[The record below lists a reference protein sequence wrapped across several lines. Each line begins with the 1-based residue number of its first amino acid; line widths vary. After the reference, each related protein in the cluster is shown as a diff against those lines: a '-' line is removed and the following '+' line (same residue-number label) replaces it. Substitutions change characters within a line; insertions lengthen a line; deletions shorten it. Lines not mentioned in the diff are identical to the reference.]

1 MFYLR
6 VSANSVRNLRIGLL
20 GGTFDPVH
28 LGHLAVA
35 ETVLSRLQLGR
46 VLFIPAARPP
56 HKTDF
61 NITSFSQRAS
71 MLELA
76 LALFPRYELC
86 PLEEDRPGLS
96 FSIDTLRELRQR
108 FGGEARF
115 FFIIGFDAF
124 AEINS
129 WKEWDHLLDLSAIVV
144 INRPSHDG
152 ENMDE
157 LVSRLF
163 PGYRE
168 GEAGV
173 WSAEQGE
180 NIYSLSMQPVSISST
195 EIRRRVR
202 AGESVASL
210 VSINVEEYI
219 RDHGLY
225 LSESP
230 TSSRSS
236 LSTKA

>member
-1 MFYLR
+1 M
-6 VSANSVRNLRIGLL
+6 SDLRIGLL

-35 ETVLSRLQLGR
+35 ETVLTRLQLDR
-46 VLFIPAARPP
+46 MLFIPAARPP

-61 NITSFSQRAS
+61 SITSFSERVA
-71 MLELA
+71 MLKLA
-76 LALFPRYELC
+76 LAPFQAYELC
-86 PLEEDRPGLS
+86 RLEEDRPGLS

-108 FGGEARF
+108 FDGEARF
-115 FFIIGFDAF
+115 FFITGFDAF

-129 WKEWDHLLDLSAIVV
+129 WKEWDHLLELTAIVV
-144 INRPSHDG
+144 IDRPSHDG
-152 ENMDE
+152 GNMAE

-168 GEAGV
+168 GAAGV

-195 EIRRRVR
+195 EIRRRVQV
-202 AGESVASL
+202 GESVASL
-210 VSINVEEYI
+210 VPSDVEEYI

-225 LSESP
+225 LLESP

>member
-1 MFYLR
+1 M
-6 VSANSVRNLRIGLL
+6 RNLRIGLL

-46 VLFIPAARPP
+46 MLFIPAARPP

-61 NITSFSQRAS
+61 SITSFSQRAA

-76 LALFPRYELC
+76 LVPFFSYELC
-86 PLEEDRPGLS
+86 LLEEERPGLS

-129 WKEWDHLLDLSAIVV
+129 WKEWNHLLDLTAIVV

-152 ENMDE
+152 GNMDE

-168 GEAGV
+168 GAAGV
-173 WSAEQGE
+173 WSAETGE
-180 NIYSLSMQPVSISST
+180 NIYSLAMEPVSISST

-202 AGESVASL
+202 AGESVASQ
-210 VSINVEEYI
+210 VSPGVGQYI
-219 RDHGLY
+219 RDHDLY
-225 LSESP
+225 LSEAS
-230 TSSRSS
+230 TSSRSL

>member
-1 MFYLR
+1 
-6 VSANSVRNLRIGLL
+6 VRDLPVKRKRQEPRIGLL

-28 LGHLAVA
+28 LGHLAVV
-35 ETVLSRLQLGR
+35 ETVLPCLQLDR
-46 VLFIPAARPP
+46 MLFIPAARPP
-56 HKTDF
+56 HKTGF
-61 NITSFSQRAS
+61 SITSFSERAA
-71 MLELA
+71 MLKLA
-76 LALFPRYELC
+76 LASFPCYELC

-108 FGGEARF
+108 FGRKSRF

-129 WKEWDHLLDLSAIVV
+129 WKEWEHLLDLTAIVV

-152 ENMDE
+152 GNMAE

-168 GEAGV
+168 GAAVV
-173 WSAEQGE
+173 WAAETGE
-180 NIYSLSMQPVSISST
+180 NIYSLSMEPVSISST
-195 EIRRRVR
+195 EIRRRVQ
-202 AGESVASL
+202 AGESIASL
-210 VSINVEEYI
+210 VSADVEQYI
-219 RDHGLY
+219 RDHALY
-225 LSESP
+225 LSEAS
-230 TSSRSS
+230 TSSKSS